1 MALLF
6 PVLLAGCSRSDRP
19 PPADDP
25 FTRIDTVRFEVVDR
39 FPALGERFNGLLGNP
54 FRVMRDETGNTYV
67 VDAAEGQVVVFGPDR
82 RPIRVIGRRGQGPGE
97 FRFSGVGRNVAVGAV
112 RSGYL
117 ALLDLE
123 SSVVVFRVD
132 GTYVGRLPL
141 PFRTLADDV
150 DVRPDGT
157 IVVATHSEEGPI
169 KEYRLDGSLVRE
181 YGEPILKTG
190 LDPYADRST
199 YFRLYE
205 ANRLELAVLSDGRVV
220 TLGNTWTRL
229 SVYRDG
235 VAEVTAIV
243 DLRPLLGLLPH
254 EIPEKEQRSIAADL
268 VRQYEYPP
276 AEVERQLAAGRR
288 EGIELPSSMLFGL
301 EADGDVLW
309 LFLGDLLLRL
319 DDQGT
324 IRQVVRVERLTGS
337 PPSFGV
343 GGGWFALP
351 DHLNAGL
358 AWGRVPA
365 SPH

>member
-1 MALLF
+1 
-6 PVLLAGCSRSDRP
+6 
-19 PPADDP
+19 
-25 FTRIDTVRFEVVDR
+25 
-39 FPALGERFNGLLGNP
+39 
-54 FRVMRDETGNTYV
+54 
-67 VDAAEGQVVVFGPDR
+67 VVVFGPDR
-82 RPIRVIGRRGQGPGE
+82 RPVRIIGRRGQGPGE

-117 ALLDLE
+117 ALLDLA

-132 GTYVGRLPL
+132 GTYAGRLPL

-157 IVVATHSEEGPI
+157 IVVATHDEQSPI

-181 YGEPILKTG
+181 YGEPILRTG

-199 YFRLYE
+199 SFRLNE
-205 ANRLELAVLSDGRVV
+205 ANRLELTVLSDGRVV

-235 VAEVTAIV
+235 VAEVTATI
-243 DLRPLLGLLPH
+243 DLRPLLGLLPA
-254 EIPEKEQRSIAADL
+254 EMPGEDRRS
-268 VRQYEYPP
+268 VTE
-276 AEVERQLAAGRR
+276 EVARQLAAGQR
-288 EGIELPSSMLFGL
+288 EGIELPPSMLLGL
-301 EADGDVLW
+301 EADGDVFW
-309 LFLGDLLLRL
+309 LYLGDFLLRL

-324 IRQVVRVERLTGS
+324 IRQVVRVEGFTVTA
-337 PPSFGV
+337 PFSFGI

-365 SPH
+365 SPP